1 MKTILDNIKSK
12 FSDWLAS
19 ADSKRLVATVLTA
32 VVVTVGTFNNWLT
45 EDQAQNIAGLVIAAI
60 LGDSYRPMNPSKL
73 EG

>member
-19 ADSKRLVATVLTA
+19 ADSKRLIATVLTA

>member
-1 MKTILDNIKSK
+1 MILDNIKKK
-12 FSDWLAS
+12 FSDWLTS
-19 ADSKRLVATVLTA
+19 ADSKRLVSTVITG
-32 VVVTVGTFNNWLT
+32 VVVTVGTFNGWLT